1 MSFRILNREDQQV
14 YLGSGQVFGV
24 QEVSA
29 SYQIPD
35 VPLEFIGI
43 RDIFP
48 IPAGPIL
55 GQVNFSTLAIDT
67 DPFIKCIQSGSFNG
81 YILKDTGDIS
91 DNYSFCSG
99 YLTNYSNAC
108 TVGQIP
114 TLNASFK
121 IVGDLGKIA
130 VGNFPADATNELN
143 KIREV
148 PKQSPN
154 FNVTAATN
162 IEITLDDLSSNLV
175 SNYNIS
181 IEVPRKDY
189 YILGKRHAHRVEIDY
204 PVVAT
209 IDFSI
214 EVNNY
219 SGQSIQSYP
228 CKQKL
233 KNIDLKLKNYK
244 TNAVLTHFSFKN
256 AVLVAESYS
265 VSTEENV
272 RMSAKYRCLISQLDT
287 QNFNLNTPELTTITN

>member
-1 MSFRILNREDQQV
+1 MPFRILNREDQQV

-24 QEVSA
+24 QEVTA
-29 SYQIPD
+29 NYQIPD
-35 VPLEFIGI
+35 GPLGFIGV

-48 IPAGPIL
+48 IPVGPIV
-55 GQVNFSTLAIDT
+55 GQIDFAALAIDT

-81 YILKDTGDIS
+81 YILKDTGNIA

-99 YLTNYSNAC
+99 YLTNYSNSC
-108 TVGQIP
+108 SVGQIP
-114 TLNASFK
+114 ALQASFK
-121 IVGDLGKIA
+121 VLGDLGKIA
-130 VGNFPADATNELN
+130 VADFPADATNELN

-162 IEITLDDLSSNLV
+162 IEISLDDFSTNLV
-175 SNYNIS
+175 SNYSIN

-189 YILGKRHAHRVEIDY
+189 YILGKREPHRVEINY

-209 IDFSI
+209 INFTI

-219 SGQSIQSYP
+219 SGQSIKSYP

-244 TNAVLTHFSFKN
+244 TNAILTHFSFKN
-256 AVLVAESYS
+256 ATLVDESYN
-265 VSTEENV
+265 VSTETNV
-272 RMSAKYRCLISQLDT
+272 KMTAKYRSFISQLDT
-287 QNFNLNTPELTTITN
+287 LNFDLNTPELTTITN